1 MLACSERA
9 YTAAMLDRDAC
20 ERRVYRLAALLTGN
34 PLAATGV
41 IAQVVDAQPDLRA
54 LDGAHMDR
62 LTVLRSRDI
71 PAATLVS
78 DLVPTALSTALASLT
93 PQQREAFVFARVFRT
108 PMRETARAM
117 DCSVTAIERHLHQA
131 DESIAMA
138 LGQPTASLAQTLLS
152 YTQSLEVPAFYRNA
166 RLRRRGLRKVMIIV
180 ALTAGA
186 VVLAAGVIWVARGAA
201 QVLDREPAR
210 SPASS
215 SPASRLAP

>member
-1 MLACSERA
+1 
-9 YTAAMLDRDAC
+9 MLDRDAC

-62 LTVLRSRDI
+62 LTVLRSREI

-78 DLVPTALSTALASLT
+78 DLVPTALSAALASLT

-117 DCSVTAIERHLHQA
+117 DCSVTAIERHLRQA
-131 DESIAMA
+131 DESIGMA
-138 LGQPTASLAQTLLS
+138 LGQPTTTFAQTLLS
-152 YTQSLEVPAFYRNA
+152 YTQSLDVPAFYRKA
-166 RLRRRGLRKVMIIV
+166 RLRRRRLRKVMIIV
-180 ALTAGA
+180 GLTAGA
-186 VVLAAGVIWVARGAA
+186 VVLAAGVISVARGAA
-201 QVLDREPAR
+201 RGATQVLDREAAR